1 MKYVKRY
8 FYVVW
13 GSFFD
18 SGSLDD
24 TLKIFLLEVL
34 IDSDSQKKEGPL
46 NYVSVALVLYTS
58 VPLEQ

>member
-18 SGSLDD
+18 SGSLDG
-24 TLKIFLLEVL
+24 TLKVFLLEVL

-46 NYVSVALVLYTS
+46 NYVSVALVLYTF

>member
-18 SGSLDD
+18 SGSLDG
-24 TLKIFLLEVL
+24 TLKVFLLEVL

-46 NYVSVALVLYTS
+46 NYVSVAVVLYTS

>member
-8 FYVVW
+8 FYVVL

-18 SGSLDD
+18 SGSLDG
-24 TLKIFLLEVL
+24 TLKVFLLEVL

-46 NYVSVALVLYTS
+46 NYVSVAVVLYTS